1 MPRSIK
7 LVEKDAKHVRL
18 LFEGYDRSFVNA
30 VRRLALSEVPVLAID
45 DVVILDNTSAVYD
58 EVVSHRLGLI
68 PLNTPVDKYPL
79 PEDCDCGSPSG
90 CSKCRV
96 MLVLDAVAGDEA
108 RTVFSGELV
117 SPEDPD
123 VKPSSAT
130 VPIVKL
136 APGQRL
142 KIEAYARMGRGWEHA
157 KWQASN
163 VSVLKPY
170 PVVTVKKARVPQSAA
185 GIEAICPVSILRVKS
200 GSLHVTDETK
210 CILCMECVKQYP
222 ELVDVT
228 EKEGSF
234 FLEVETAGAMPA
246 TFVLYK
252 ALEIL
257 ERQLGEFGSKVSA

>member
-1 MPRSIK
+1 LPQSIK
-7 LVEKDAKHVRL
+7 LIEKDPKHVRL

-30 VRRLALSEVPVLAID
+30 VRRLALCEVPVLAID
-45 DVVILDNTSAVYD
+45 DVIILDNTSAVYD

-68 PLNTPVDKYPL
+68 PLITPADKYPL

-90 CSKCRV
+90 CTKCRV

-136 APGQRL
+136 APGQKL
-142 KIEAYARMGRGWEHA
+142 KIEAYARLGRGWEHA

-163 VSVLKPY
+163 ISVLKPY
-170 PVVTVKKARVPQSAA
+170 PLVIVKKVRVGQEAA
-185 GIEAICPVSILRVKS
+185 GIEALCPVSILKLKS
-200 GSLHVTDETK
+200 GNLHVTDETK
-210 CILCMECVKQYP
+210 CILCMQCVKEFP
-222 ELVDVT
+222 ELIDVK

-246 TFVLYK
+246 AVVLYK

-257 ERQLGEFGSKVSA
+257 QRQLGELSRKISE

>member
-7 LVEKDAKHVRL
+7 LIEKDAKHVRL

-68 PLNTPVDKYPL
+68 PLITPVDKYPL
-79 PEDCDCGSPSG
+79 SEDCDCGSPSG

-123 VKPSSAT
+123 VKPSSPT

-163 VSVLKPY
+163 ISVLKPY
-170 PVVTVKKARVPQSAA
+170 PQVTIKKVRAGQDAA
-185 GIEAICPVSILRVKS
+185 GIEALCPVSILKLKS
-200 GSLHVTDETK
+200 GNLHVTDETK

-222 ELVDVT
+222 ELVDVK
-228 EKEGSF
+228 EKEGSY
-234 FLEVETAGAMPA
+234 FLEVESAGAMPA
-246 TFVLYK
+246 PVLLYK

-257 ERQLGEFGSKVSA
+257 QRQLGELSSKINE